1 MIDDTIAKIEQQLNA
16 SQAIKPERREELL
29 KLLEKLKAEVATIS
43 DTHGEQAASIA
54 RFTEMSAHEA
64 TRSQQDQQLLDLSL
78 EGLRSSAR
86 TFEDSHPK
94 LVQIV
99 NSISR
104 TLSNLGI

>member
-1 MIDDTIAKIEQQLNA
+1 MIEDTIAKIEKQLRA
-16 SQAIKPERREELL
+16 SQTIRPERRAELL
-29 KLLEKLKAEVATIS
+29 KLLETLKTEVSSIAS
-43 DTHGEQAASIA
+43 SHREEADSIA
-54 RFTEMSAHEA
+54 RFTEVSTHEA
-64 TRSQQDQQLLDLSL
+64 TRSSQDQQLLDLSL

-86 TFEDSHPK
+86 SFEESHPK

>member
-1 MIDDTIAKIEQQLNA
+1 MIEDTIAKIEQQLHA

-29 KLLEKLKAEVATIS
+29 KLLETLKTEVASIS
-43 DTHGEQAASIA
+43 STHREQAASIA
-54 RFTEMSAHEA
+54 RFTEVSTHEA
-64 TRSQQDQQLLDLSL
+64 TRSTQDQQLLDLSL

-86 TFEDSHPK
+86 SFEESHPK

-104 TLSNLGI
+104 MLSNLGI

>member
-1 MIDDTIAKIEQQLNA
+1 MIEDTIQKIEQQLNSA
-16 SQAIKPERREELL
+16 QAIKPERREELL
-29 KLLEKLKAEVATIS
+29 KLLQTLKSEVS
-43 DTHGEQAASIA
+43 MLSKTHGEEAASIA
-54 RFTEMSAHEA
+54 RFTEVSAHEA
-64 TRSQQDQQLLDLSL
+64 TRSSQDPQLLDLSL

-86 TFEDSHPK
+86 SFEESHPK

>member
-1 MIDDTIAKIEQQLNA
+1 MIEDTIAKIEQQLNA
-16 SQAIKPERREELL
+16 AQAIKPERKQELRN
-29 KLLEKLKAEVATIS
+29 LLETLKSEVAGIA
-43 DTHGEQAASIA
+43 DTHGEQATSIA
-54 RFTEMSAHEA
+54 KFAEVSAHEA
-64 TRSQQDQQLLDLSL
+64 IRSTQDPQLLDLSL

-86 TFEDSHPK
+86 SFEESHPK

>member
-16 SQAIKPERREELL
+16 SKTIKPERRKEMLQLL
-29 KLLEKLKAEVATIS
+29 QTLKTEVSGITS
-43 DTHGEQAASIA
+43 THGEQPASIA
-54 RFTEMSAHEA
+54 RFTEVSAHEA
-64 TRSQQDQQLLDLSL
+64 TRSTQDQQLLDLSL

-86 TFEDSHPK
+86 SFEESHPK

>member
-1 MIDDTIAKIEQQLNA
+1 MIDDTIAKIEKQLDA
-16 SQAIKPERREELL
+16 AQAIKPERREELL
-29 KLLEKLKAEVATIS
+29 KLLETLKAEVSTIS
-43 DTHGEQAASIA
+43 STHREQAASIA
-54 RFTEMSAHEA
+54 KFTEVSAHEA
-64 TRSQQDQQLLDLSL
+64 IRSTQDQQLLDLSL

-86 TFEDSHPK
+86 SFEESHPK

>member
-1 MIDDTIAKIEQQLNA
+1 MIEDTITKIEKQLHA
-16 SQAIKPERREELL
+16 SQSLRPERREELL
-29 KLLEKLKAEVATIS
+29 ALLDTLKSEVKAIS
-43 DTHGEQAASIA
+43 VTDREAADSIA
-54 RFTEMSAHEA
+54 RFTEVSAHEA
-64 TRSQQDQQLLDLSL
+64 IRTRQDQQLLDLSL

-86 TFEDSHPK
+86 SFEESHPR

>member
-1 MIDDTIAKIEQQLNA
+1 MIDDTIAKIEQQLTA
-16 SQAIKPERREELL
+16 AKAIKPERRKEILQLL
-29 KLLEKLKAEVATIS
+29 QTLRAEVSTIS
-43 DTHGEQAASIA
+43 STHGEQAASIA
-54 RFTEMSAHEA
+54 RFTEVSAHEA
-64 TRSQQDQQLLDLSL
+64 TRSTQDQQLLDLSL

-86 TFEDSHPK
+86 SFEESHPK

>member
-1 MIDDTIAKIEQQLNA
+1 MIEDTIAKIEQQLNA
-16 SQAIKPERREELL
+16 ARTIRPERRAELL
-29 KLLEKLKAEVATIS
+29 QLLETLKSEVS
-43 DTHGEQAASIA
+43 DLSSTHGEEAASIA

-64 TRSQQDQQLLDLSL
+64 TRTRQDPQLLDLSL

-86 TFEDSHPK
+86 SFEESHPK

>member
-1 MIDDTIAKIEQQLNA
+1 MIEDTIAKIEAQLNA
-16 SQAIKPERREELL
+16 AKAIKPERKQELL
-29 KLLEKLKAEVATIS
+29 KLLDTLKAEVNGIAG
-43 DTHGEQAASIA
+43 THGEEAASIA
-54 RFTEMSAHEA
+54 RFTEVSTHEA
-64 TRSQQDQQLLDLSL
+64 TRSSQDQQLLDLSL

-86 TFEDSHPK
+86 SFEESHPK

>member
-1 MIDDTIAKIEQQLNA
+1 MIDETIAKIEQQLNA
-16 SQAIKPERREELL
+16 AQAIKPERRQELL
-29 KLLEKLKAEVATIS
+29 KLLETLKAEVSTIS
-43 DTHGEQAASIA
+43 STHGEEATSIA
-54 RFTEMSAHEA
+54 KFTEVSTHEA
-64 TRSQQDQQLLDLSL
+64 MRATPDQQLLDLSL

-86 TFEDSHPK
+86 SFEQSHPR

>member
-1 MIDDTIAKIEQQLNA
+1 MIDDTITKIEHQLNSA
-16 SQAIKPERREELL
+16 KAIKPERRKELMELL
-29 KLLEKLKAEVATIS
+29 QTLKTEVSALS
-43 DTHGEQAASIA
+43 NTHGEEVASIA
-54 RFTEMSAHEA
+54 RFTEVSAHEA
-64 TRSQQDQQLLDLSL
+64 TRRTQDPELLDLSL

-86 TFEDSHPK
+86 SFEESHPK

>member
-1 MIDDTIAKIEQQLNA
+1 MIEDTIQKIEQQLNSA
-16 SQAIKPERREELL
+16 QAIKPERREELL
-29 KLLEKLKAEVATIS
+29 KLLQTLKSEVS
-43 DTHGEQAASIA
+43 MLSKTHGEEAASIA
-54 RFTEMSAHEA
+54 RFTEVSTHEA
-64 TRSQQDQQLLDLSL
+64 TRSSQDPQLLDLSL

-86 TFEDSHPK
+86 SFEESHPK